1 MGIIRFSKIIK
12 ITIFSFLFASILV
25 YGLNHFGKISFL
37 YDYTSK
43 PRADGKLSFEEFVPA
58 DTKIRIFYF
67 ETYFKNRV
75 EIAGGKW
82 TASDVN
88 YKSEFSNYSNKSEFY
103 FKGTIAD
110 KKYIL
115 WIGLALTFLLLI
127 IVYFNEI
134 KRYILDTK
142 NNSRKNNLGY
152 VGVIIVLIVLFVSTY
167 LDKQKYIDYN
177 DDLTEQIEELNN
189 RISELEDEN
198 EELKDKVTSNE
209 YDLKK
214 SEIDR
219 EYYENSFNRNT
230 NFDDLCSLT
239 QTVPY
244 GIIQGTEYE
253 QYIISNNS
261 ITVQIEI
268 KGKDNV
274 INFLSYIS
282 RRYYIMYLNK
292 SY

>member
-1 MGIIRFSKIIK
+1 MSGNKLSTIIK
-12 ITIFSFLFASILV
+12 VTIISYVFTSLLV

-37 YDYTSK
+37 YDYNS
-43 PRADGKLSFEEFVPA
+43 PPSADGKLRFNEFIPSN
-58 DTKIRIFYF
+58 TKIRVFYF
-67 ETYFKNRV
+67 ETYFKNKV
-75 EIAGGKW
+75 EMAGSKW

-88 YKSEFSNYSNKSEFY
+88 YKSEFNNYSNKSEFY
-103 FKGTIAD
+103 LKGTIAD

-115 WIGLALTFLLLI
+115 WIGLGLTFLLLI

-134 KRYILDTK
+134 KCFILTCK
-142 NNSRKNNLGY
+142 NNSNKTNLGY
-152 VGVIIVLIVLFVSTY
+152 VGVIIILIVLFITTY

-177 DDLTEQIEELNN
+177 DDLTEQIKELNN
-189 RISELEDEN
+189 RISDLEDEN
-198 EELKDKVTSNE
+198 EELKDKVITNE

-219 EYYENSFNRNT
+219 EYYENSYNRNA
-230 NFDDLCSLT
+230 NYDDLYSLT
-239 QTVPY
+239 QTVPN

-253 QYIISNNS
+253 QYVISRNYYNS
-261 ITVQIEI
+261 QIEI

-274 INFLSYIS
+274 INFLNYIS
-282 RRYYIMYLNK
+282 RQYYWMYLKK